1 MFVKIQNTKDKRERY
16 RVALKL
22 TRRNHS
28 VYVLDYMR
36 FVKDIVVH
44 IFLKNDSAWKCID
57 KQDGS
62 TYHRLNCFT
71 LDKVAPRR
79 IKLLTQAY
87 YENRKSN
94 SDENVLSEPP
104 TIKGQKQATNYLT
117 IFD

>member
-1 MFVKIQNTKDKRERY
+1 
-16 RVALKL
+16 
-22 TRRNHS
+22 
-28 VYVLDYMR
+28 MR